1 MGTIKITV
9 DSREPQHIVA
19 LLLEMGAEVER
30 KTITPADYVLSSECA
45 VERKTAGDFI
55 SSLFSGRLFEQVSSL
70 KGAYDKPVLILEG
83 DIENQLK
90 RRRNPRAF
98 WGAMMSLQI
107 DMGMAV
113 ISTPSFMHTVDALYT
128 LAKRLQKKKTD
139 KITIQHKPRLMSD
152 EDWQIYIVSS
162 LPMIGDELAARLL
175 KQFKTVRKI
184 FQSKNKELEK
194 VEGIGKIKAKRVTQI
209 LDIEIDKE

>member
-1 MGTIKITV
+1 MGSIKITV

-45 VERKTAGDFI
+45 IERKTVGDFF

-70 KGAYDKPVLILEG
+70 KEAYQKPIFILEG
-83 DIENQLK
+83 DIENQLI

-107 DMGMAV
+107 DMGIAV
-113 ISTPSFMHTVDALYT
+113 IPTPSVIHTANALYT
-128 LAKRLQKKKTD
+128 LAKRLQKKKVD
-139 KITIQHKPRLMSD
+139 KITIQHKPRLMTNS
-152 EDWQIYIVSS
+152 DWQLYVVSS
-162 LPMIGDELAARLL
+162 LPLIGDELASRMLS
-175 KQFKTVRKI
+175 QFKTVRKI
-184 FQSKNKELEK
+184 FQSQKKELQK
-194 VEGIGKIKAKRVTQI
+194 VEGIGKIKAKRITQI
-209 LDIEIDKE
+209 LDIEMD